1 MNREILSAH
10 KIFYDPVHNR
20 YELSKQ
26 EEPININDQFNKQFT
41 IPFINI
47 NDVTDIFGLK
57 KVNPVYGEHIKT
69 IRLVKDHFER
79 VEDQSE
85 FLS

>member
-1 MNREILSAH
+1 M
-10 KIFYDPVHNR
+10 
-20 YELSKQ
+20 
-26 EEPININDQFNKQFT
+26 NDQYNNQFT

-47 NDVTDIFGLK
+47 NDVTDIFGVK
-57 KVNPVYGEHIKT
+57 RETVVYGEQIKT

-79 VEDQSE
+79 VEDHSE

>member
-1 MNREILSAH
+1 M
-10 KIFYDPVHNR
+10 
-20 YELSKQ
+20 
-26 EEPININDQFNKQFT
+26 NDQYNKQFT

-47 NDVTDIFGLK
+47 NDVTDIFGMK
-57 KVNPVYGEHIKT
+57 QESVVYGEHIKT
-69 IRLVKDHFER
+69 IRLLKDHFER